1 MRKNKYSKEQIKFV
15 RENAFGKS
23 NKELIY
29 LFNEKFG
36 IEMTLSKMKALKGNY
51 GITSG
56 LTGYFP
62 KGNVPFNK
70 GKTWDEFMSPEAQR
84 RSMETTF
91 QKGGFT
97 HNRREIGEERFNSDG
112 YWYVKVQDGKLNE
125 NWKLKHHI
133 IWEEANGPIPDDK
146 IIIFL
151 DGNTSNMEL
160 ENMRMIT
167 RQVSVRMAQ
176 QRLYSD
182 NRELTL
188 AGSLTVE
195 INEKVKK
202 HN

>member
-1 MRKNKYSKEQIKFV
+1 MKKNKYSKEQIQFV
-15 RENAFGKS
+15 RDNAFGKS

-29 LFNEKFG
+29 LFNEEFG
-36 IEMTLSKMKALKGNY
+36 IEMTLSKMKALKGNH

-70 GKTWDEFMSPEAQR
+70 GMKWDEFMPQESQMKSR
-84 RSMETTF
+84 ETTF
-91 QKGGFT
+91 KKGGFT
-97 HNRREIGEERFNSDG
+97 HNRREIGEERLSSDG
-112 YWYVKVQDGKLNE
+112 YWYVKVQDGNLNN

-133 IWEEANGPIPDDK
+133 IWEETYGIIPEDK

-151 DGNTSNMEL
+151 DGNTSNMNL

-167 RQVSVRMAQ
+167 KQVSVRMAQ
-176 QRLYSD
+176 QKLYSND
-182 NRELTL
+182 RELTL

-202 HN
+202 LN

>member
-1 MRKNKYSKEQIKFV
+1 MVNDKWNLGINESSIT
-15 RENAFGKS
+15 NAK
-23 NKELIY
+23 
-29 LFNEKFG
+29 
-36 IEMTLSKMKALKGNY
+36 TRY
-51 GITSG
+51 GIKSG
-56 LTGYFP
+56 VRRGTFK
-62 KGNVPFNK
+62 KGDVPFNK

-91 QKGGFT
+91 RKGEFT

-112 YWYVKVQDGKLNE
+112 YWYVKVQDGKLNG

-133 IWEEANGPIPDDK
+133 IWEEANGLIPDDK

-151 DGNTSNMEL
+151 DGNTSNMDL

-176 QRLYSD
+176 QKLYSD
-182 NRELTL
+182 DRELTL

-195 INEKVKK
+195 INEKVKGK
-202 HN
+202 L